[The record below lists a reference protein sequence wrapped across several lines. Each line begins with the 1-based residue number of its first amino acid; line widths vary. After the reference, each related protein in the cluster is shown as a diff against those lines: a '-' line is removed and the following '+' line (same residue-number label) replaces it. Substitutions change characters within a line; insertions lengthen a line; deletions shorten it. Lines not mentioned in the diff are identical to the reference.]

1 MKTFTEV
8 RFRYGSTCLP
18 CKYLVSVSGGSCAQR
33 AVQLKL
39 VGVDG
44 MSVALS
50 QITVVVKFNVLI
62 IPNHQDQLHD
72 DIFS

>member
-1 MKTFTEV
+1 MKTFIAV
-8 RFRYGSTCLP
+8 WFRYGSACLP
-18 CKYLVSVSGGSCAQR
+18 CKYLVSVSSCVKK

-50 QITVVVKFNVLI
+50 QITIVVKFNALI